1 MILFQVRIPLT
12 KSLAGSKQS
21 RIFVAPEPSSLSMM
35 LKLGGILFLYPM
47 ENQGEIILYQPDNEV
62 KLEVRLENETVWLN
76 RGQLAELFARD
87 VKTIGKHVNNALKEE
102 LAGIS
107 VVAKFATTATDGKVY
122 QVEYYNLDMVLS
134 VGYRVKSNRGIE
146 FRRWAN
152 KVLKEYLLKG
162 YSVNRRL
169 TELEH
174 TVAEHSR
181 KIDFFVRT
189 SLPPVEGIFYDGQLF
204 DAYKFATDLIRS
216 ARQSL
221 LLIDN
226 YVDESVLLMLSK
238 RNAGVKADIYTQA
251 VSHQLQLDVQKH
263 NSQYPSIGIHTYKKC
278 HDRFLIIDGT
288 DVYHIGA
295 SLKDLGKK
303 MFAFS
308 KLEIPA
314 ASITALL

>member
-1 MILFQVRIPLT
+1 
-12 KSLAGSKQS
+12 
-21 RIFVAPEPSSLSMM
+21 
-35 LKLGGILFLYPM
+35 M

-62 KLEVRLENETVWLN
+62 KLEVRLENDTVWLN

-134 VGYRVKSNRGIE
+134 VGYRVKSSRGIE

-162 YSVNRRL
+162 HAINYRL
-169 TELEH
+169 EQMDTRLQKHERQIEYL
-174 TVAEHSR
+174 TDKV
-181 KIDFFVRT
+181 DFFVRT

-216 ARQSL
+216 ARVSL

-263 NSQYPSIGIHTYKKC
+263 NSQYPPTGIHTYKKC

-314 ASITALL
+314 TAITALLQGI